1 MRNVVDVLKDKQKRR
16 VAIFASGAGSNA
28 EAIIKFSLEH
38 PDSTFRVVLIISN
51 LATAK
56 VHQVAERFGINNITI
71 NDKEYTDS
79 QEYIQVLLQE
89 LSNSNIDVIVLAG
102 YLRKVPAELVEKY
115 DGRILNI
122 HPALLPKY
130 GGKGMYGMHVH
141 KAVIESG
148 EDESGITIH
157 IVNSEYDKGK
167 HLKQVRVNVLPTDTP
182 EVLASRILAVEHS
195 EYPLVINEFC
205 SYK

>member
-157 IVNSEYDKGK
+157 IVNSEYDKGE